1 MGAVLPRFLRR
12 RRYRG
17 RTAPTVK
24 NQPHRV
30 HPPGENIDSR
40 IGETAVHF
48 DAHPKALDPRLG
60 APSIGRTAKNL
71 AAGTGATVFV
81 FLAATAEA

>member
-1 MGAVLPRFLRR
+1 M
-12 RRYRG
+12 
-17 RTAPTVK
+17 K

-30 HPPGENIDSR
+30 HPPSENIDSR

-60 APSIGRTAKNL
+60 APSIRRAPEDF
-71 AAGTGATVFV
+71 AAGTGAALFV
-81 FLAATAEA
+81 FLTTATKA